1 MPIVGG
7 LDIHTAQITFDYLD
21 LRSGEEKRGTI
32 RPATREEFRSWLG

>member
-7 LDIHTAQITFDYLD
+7 LDIHRAQITFDYLD
-21 LRSGEEKRGTI
+21 VRTGEVSRGTI